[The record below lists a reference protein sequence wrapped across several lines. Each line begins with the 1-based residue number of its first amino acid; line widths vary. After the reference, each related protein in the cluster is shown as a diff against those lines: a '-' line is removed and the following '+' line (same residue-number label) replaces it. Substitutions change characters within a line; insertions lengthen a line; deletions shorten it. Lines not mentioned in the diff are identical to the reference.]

1 MDEKSL
7 VNFDEKKRKSF
18 TALAKKYR
26 DASKLLLPR
35 AIFMFMV
42 FTAILVF
49 SSSLFMGVGISLFAV
64 FASSG
69 NFLATIF
76 FIALE
81 LSFVFCALVLH
92 YGLFL
97 SNLRFIRNQPVAIS
111 FLFAGFRQRRA
122 KKFAAFFIAPLV
134 LSFALAIVPVA
145 TSAMF
150 EEISQI
156 TQPQALLEYLSSHP
170 QVMQTMFFHS
180 MLFFLLALALY
191 FPFTFVWPL
200 VYDETQNYFSKIF
213 SQSLRFWKGRFWKFL
228 GFEIASHYKVTLVIF
243 ACGASEFFILKK
255 FSSNVAAQMVSSLF
269 GFVSFCATILFFASV
284 ILSINFFYDEFAS
297 SQKESDGESVEQE
310 AEQKQDENSQDEST
324 N

>member
-1 MDEKSL
+1 MDEKSF
-7 VNFDEKKRKSF
+7 VNCDEKKPKSF

-64 FASSG
+64 FATNG

-76 FIALE
+76 FFALE
-81 LSFVFCALVLH
+81 LLFIFCAFVLQ

-97 SNLRFIRNQPVAIS
+97 SSLRFVRNQPVAIS
-111 FLFAGFRQRRA
+111 FLFAGFKQRRA
-122 KKFAAFFIAPLV
+122 KKFAAFFIFPLV
-134 LSFALAIVPVA
+134 LAFVVAVLPVA
-145 TSAMF
+145 TSAAF

-156 TQPQALLEYLSSHP
+156 TQGQALIEYLSSHP
-170 QVMQTMFFHS
+170 QIMQMMLLHS
-180 MLFFLLALALY
+180 TLFFLLALALY
-191 FPFTFVWPL
+191 FPFAFVWPL
-200 VYDETQNYFSKIF
+200 VYDETQNSFSKIF

-228 GFEIASHYKVTLVIF
+228 GFEIATHYKTALVIF
-243 ACGASEFFILKK
+243 VCGAGEFILLRK
-255 FSSNVAAQMVSSLF
+255 FSANVAVQIISSLF
-269 GFVSFCATILFFASV
+269 GFISFCATILFFASV
-284 ILSINFFYDEFAS
+284 ILSINFFYNEFVS
-297 SQKESDGESVEQE
+297 SESENENQNIEQAQIE
-310 AEQKQDENSQDEST
+310 QDENSNDESS